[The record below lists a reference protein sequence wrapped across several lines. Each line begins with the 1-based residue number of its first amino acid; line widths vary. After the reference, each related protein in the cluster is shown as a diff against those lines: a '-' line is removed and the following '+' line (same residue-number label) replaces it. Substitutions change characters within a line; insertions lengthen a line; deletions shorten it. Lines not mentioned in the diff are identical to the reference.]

1 MISFHENNTIAFK
14 SYNYGKYLGTDGT
27 ATSNLKNYATTL
39 TDNEK
44 WWYTDRTV
52 DTLVESATF

>member
-14 SYNYGKYLGTDGT
+14 TSYAGRYLGTDGT
-27 ATSNLKNYATTL
+27 TTSNLKNYATTL
-39 TDNEK
+39 TNNEK